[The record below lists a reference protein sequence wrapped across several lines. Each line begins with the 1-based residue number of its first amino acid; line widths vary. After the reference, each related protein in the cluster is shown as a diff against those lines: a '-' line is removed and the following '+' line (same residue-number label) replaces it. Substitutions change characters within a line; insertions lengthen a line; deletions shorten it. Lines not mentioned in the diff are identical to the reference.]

1 METLTVNQ
9 RVVPKANPNFVGT
22 VTRTAYDGTGGFV
35 HFDSDEDPA
44 AEVYYSAGELDPAPE
59 P

>member
-9 RVVPKANPNFVGT
+9 RVVPKANTSFVGT
-22 VTRTAYDGTGGFV
+22 VTRIAYEGTGGFV
-35 HFDSDEDPA
+35 HFDSDEDPS
-44 AEVYYSAGELDPAPE
+44 AETYYSAQELDPAPE

>member
-1 METLTVNQ
+1 METLEENQ

-22 VTRTAYDGTGGFV
+22 VTRVAYNGQGGFV

-44 AEVYYSAGELDPAPE
+44 QETYYSAQELDPAP
-59 P
+59 